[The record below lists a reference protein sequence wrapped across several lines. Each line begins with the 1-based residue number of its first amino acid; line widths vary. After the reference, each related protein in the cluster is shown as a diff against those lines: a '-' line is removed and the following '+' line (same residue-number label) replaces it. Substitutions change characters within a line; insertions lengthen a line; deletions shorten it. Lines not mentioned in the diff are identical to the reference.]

1 MKPEFLNHDGPLV
14 IGAGLAGLSAALA
27 AAPRKVLVVTP
38 APISQAASSAWAQ
51 GGMAAG
57 VDEADEHAHAL
68 DTMAAGAGLVDEAAA
83 EHLTAMGAETVE
95 RLLALGVPF
104 DRDAQGHLIRSLEA
118 AHSRARVARVGGDR
132 AGAAIMAAV
141 GEAAR
146 KAGHIE
152 VWDTARLRR
161 LLSDSE
167 GRVRGALVE
176 SIQPQGEPR
185 WIVITAPAVILAT
198 GGIGGL
204 YAVTTNP
211 SALRGEGLA
220 QAALAGAT
228 IADPEFVQFHP
239 TAIDIGADPAPLATE
254 AIRGEGAI
262 LVDREGHRFMPA
274 IHPLAELAPRDIVAR
289 GVYAQIVA
297 GKGAFLDATRAI
309 GAKFPHDFPA
319 VFAACQAAGIDPRVQ
334 PIPIAPA
341 EHYHMGGVAVHGT
354 GETSLPGLWAAGEC
368 AASGVHGANRLAS
381 NSLLEAAA
389 FGAEAGAQARDA
401 AAPATTPIR
410 QDAVP
415 DLPAAALME
424 LRRAMSRD
432 AGVVR
437 DGPGLTRLIGLID
450 ELETA
455 HGKAAPLIAA
465 RLVGQ
470 AALDRHESR
479 GGHYRSDFPEPLP
492 EAKRTFTTLA
502 AAEAADPARIAAE

>member
-1 MKPEFLNHDGPLV
+1 VKTEHLDHDGPLV

-152 VWDTARLRR
+152 VWDSARLRR

-176 SIQPQGEPR
+176 SDGR

-220 QAALAGAT
+220 QAALAGAS

-262 LVDREGHRFMPA
+262 LVDRTGHRFMPA
-274 IHPLAELAPRDIVAR
+274 LHPLAELAPRDIVAR

-297 GKGAFLDATRAI
+297 GKGAFLDATQAI

-319 VFAACQAAGIDPRVQ
+319 VFAACQAAGIDPRIQ

-401 AAPATTPIR
+401 TAPATAPVA
-410 QDAVP
+410 QDATP
-415 DLPAAALME
+415 DLPADALMV

-437 DGPGLTRLIGLID
+437 DGAGLTRLIGLID
-450 ELETA
+450 ELEAA

-470 AALDRHESR
+470 AALDRRESR
-479 GGHYRSDFPEPLP
+479 GGHYRSDFPDPLP

-502 AAEAADPARIAAE
+502 AAEAADPTRIAAE